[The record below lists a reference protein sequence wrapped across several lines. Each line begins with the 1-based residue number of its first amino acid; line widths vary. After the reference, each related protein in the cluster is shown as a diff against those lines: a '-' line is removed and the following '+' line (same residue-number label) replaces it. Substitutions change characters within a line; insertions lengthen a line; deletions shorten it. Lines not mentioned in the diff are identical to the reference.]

1 MDTKEFIKKANQ
13 VHGNKFNYSKVE
25 YHRSST
31 KVTITCREHGEFI
44 QRAANHLMGIG
55 CPDCGA
61 ESSHA
66 SQRLTQEEFIAK
78 ARQVHSEKYDYSKA
92 KYKTSL
98 KKIIVICKDHGEF
111 DQRAGHHLRGS
122 GCPLCGVESSHASQ
136 RLTQEEFIAQA
147 RQVHSEK
154 YDYSIERLYVGCC
167 DGMS

>member
-66 SQRLTQEEFIAK
+66 SQRLTQEEFIA
-78 ARQVHSEKYDYSKA
+78 
-92 KYKTSL
+92 
-98 KKIIVICKDHGEF
+98 
-111 DQRAGHHLRGS
+111 
-122 GCPLCGVESSHASQ
+122 
-136 RLTQEEFIAQA
+136 QA